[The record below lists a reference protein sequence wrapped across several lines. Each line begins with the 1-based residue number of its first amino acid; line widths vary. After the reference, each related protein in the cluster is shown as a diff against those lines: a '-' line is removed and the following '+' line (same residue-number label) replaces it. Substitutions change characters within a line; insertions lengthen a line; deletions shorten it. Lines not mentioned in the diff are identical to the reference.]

1 MTAISIKP
9 ARTAPRTRV
18 LTALNATRLAV
29 FAGLL
34 LAWQFAPDITPL
46 AEQFK
51 LFNRFFV
58 SSPVAVA
65 QRIGE
70 LVVGSVQY
78 PSAVPLLAITVRDA
92 VIGIV
97 IGVVVGAALGLFLS
111 ASRLAA
117 SVLRPFIAALSAVPR
132 IAFIPIIVVIFG
144 PTSQSAILVAALVVF
159 FAIFFNAYE
168 GGRTIKAELLDNVY
182 LLGASPTESM
192 LRVRLPFVFAW
203 TVVALPAAA
212 GFGLVGTVI
221 VQVLTGVPGIGQ
233 LLITAMQTAD
243 ATTTIAL
250 AIMLGV
256 LGLALTGIAMLLR
269 RTLLFWWVE
278 GAAS

>member
-1 MTAISIKP
+1 MTTAAVRTKP
-9 ARTAPRTRV
+9 RPSLLSV
-18 LTALNATRLAV
+18 LNATRIAV
-29 FAGLL
+29 LVLL
-34 LAWQFAPDITPL
+34 LASWQFLPAIEPL
-46 AEQFK
+46 ADQFK

-58 SSPVAVA
+58 SSPIAIVE
-65 QRIGE
+65 RIGV
-70 LVVGSVQY
+70 LLTGSTAY
-78 PSAVPLLAITVRDA
+78 PSALPLLLITVRDA

-97 IGVVVGAALGLFLS
+97 IGVATGALLGLLLS
-111 ASRLAA
+111 ASVLA
-117 SVLRPFIAALSAVPR
+117 SRVFRPFIAALSAVPR
-132 IAFIPIIVVIFG
+132 IAFIPVVVVIAG

-159 FAIFFNAYE
+159 FATFFNAYE
-168 GGRTIKAELLDNVY
+168 GGRTIRPELLDNVY
-182 LLGASPTESM
+182 LLGASGFQST

-250 AIMLGV
+250 AIMLGI
-256 LGLALTGIAMLLR
+256 LGIALTAIATLLR